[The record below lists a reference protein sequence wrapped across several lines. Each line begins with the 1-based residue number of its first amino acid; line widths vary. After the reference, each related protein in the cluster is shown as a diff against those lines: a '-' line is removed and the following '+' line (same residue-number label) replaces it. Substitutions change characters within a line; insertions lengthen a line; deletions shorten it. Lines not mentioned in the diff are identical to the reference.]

1 MLDYARQAVALMRD
15 RNRAEL
21 DIDRALGL
29 AIIRCLEILGESASR
44 ISVGI
49 RKRYPTIPWSQ
60 IIGMRNRLVHGYD
73 IVDYD
78 IVWSTVTEDL
88 PPLVLEWK
96 RYCLLSRRE
105 EIGSRKF
112 VVVGCAATHLDE
124 ILKGA
129 KPAELPVEQPTKFEL
144 VINLKAA
151 KQIGLTISPNVL
163 ARADK
168 VIR

>member
-1 MLDYARQAVALMRD
+1 MLDYAREAVALMRD
-15 RNRAEL
+15 RNRADL

-29 AIIRCLEILGESASR
+29 AIIRCLEILGEAAGR

-88 PPLVLEWK
+88 PPVILELEK
-96 RYCLLSRRE
+96 ILS
-105 EIGSRKF
+105 SR
-112 VVVGCAATHLDE
+112 
-124 ILKGA
+124 
-129 KPAELPVEQPTKFEL
+129 P
-144 VINLKAA
+144 
-151 KQIGLTISPNVL
+151 
-163 ARADK
+163 
-168 VIR
+168 